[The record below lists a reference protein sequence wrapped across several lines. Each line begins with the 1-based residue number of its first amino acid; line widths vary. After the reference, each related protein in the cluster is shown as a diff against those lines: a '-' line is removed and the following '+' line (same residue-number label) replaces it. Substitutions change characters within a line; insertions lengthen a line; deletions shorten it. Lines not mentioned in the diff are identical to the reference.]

1 MKSFIYNK
9 KITLKRIIISL
20 IIGAILVLLIANGVY
35 RFKYVGSVDGTR
47 ITRTDYK
54 NNLNQVK
61 AFYAY
66 SKQDLS
72 GLTSLDKD
80 TLEKMINKILVQ
92 NYAEN
97 NGITVT
103 DAEIQARY
111 LRVISGFNRN
121 NNIADEGDKAFL
133 SKIKEMYGVDKNTY
147 LEEIKIDLLKKKVQ
161 KKVKM
166 PLVQWLEEQKK
177 SASINRF

>member
-1 MKSFIYNK
+1 MRNSTYNK
-9 KITLKRIIISL
+9 KITLKRVIISL
-20 IIGAILVLLIANGVY
+20 AIGAVFIVLMVY
-35 RFKYVGSVDGTR
+35 GIDRLRYVGSVDDTKISR
-47 ITRTDYK
+47 ADYK
-54 NNLNQVK
+54 KNLNQVK
-61 AFYAY
+61 AFYSY

-72 GLTSLDKD
+72 NLISLDKD

-121 NNIADEGDKAFL
+121 NNIVDEGDEAFL
-133 SKIKEMYGVDKNTY
+133 SKIKEMYGEDKNTY
-147 LEEIKIDLLKKKVQ
+147 LEEIRIDLLKKKVQ
-161 KKVKM
+161 KEVKM

>member
-1 MKSFIYNK
+1 MKNSIYNK
-9 KITLKRIIISL
+9 KITPKRAVISL
-20 IIGAILVLLIANGVY
+20 IIGAALILLIVNGVY
-35 RFKYVGSVDGTR
+35 RFKYVGSVNDTK
-47 ITRTDYK
+47 ITRSDYK
-54 NNLNQVK
+54 KNLNQTK
-61 AFYAY
+61 SFYAY

-72 GLTSLDKD
+72 DLTSLDKD

-111 LRVISGFNRN
+111 LRVISSFNRN
-121 NNIADEGDKAFL
+121 NNIADEGDKSFL
-133 SKIKEMYGVDKNTY
+133 SKIKEMYGADKNTY
-147 LEEIKIDLLKKKVQ
+147 LEEIRIDLLKKKVQ

>member
-1 MKSFIYNK
+1 MKNSMRNK
-9 KITLKRIIISL
+9 KIALKRTAFSL
-20 IIGAILVLLIANGVY
+20 VIGAVLVALMVYGVD
-35 RFKYVGSVDGTR
+35 RFRYVGSVDDTKISR
-47 ITRTDYK
+47 ADYK
-54 NNLNQVK
+54 KNLNQAK
-61 AFYAY
+61 AFYVY

-72 GLTSLDKD
+72 NLTSLDKD

-92 NYAEN
+92 NYAKN
-97 NGITVT
+97 NGIIVT
-103 DAEIQARY
+103 GAEIQARY

-121 NNIADEGDKAFL
+121 NNIADEGDRTFL
-133 SKIKEMYGVDKNTY
+133 SKIKEMYGIDKNAY
-147 LEEIKIDLLKKKVQ
+147 LEEIKLDLLKKKVQ